1 MFLITKSG
9 RRKAICTECRK
20 LHAAKDCPK
29 SRPFMPEPITMKEF
43 RLREKWEQICGRS
56 LSWSEV
62 YALARKTIG

>member
-29 SRPFMPEPITMKEF
+29 YS
-43 RLREKWEQICGRS
+43 
-56 LSWSEV
+56 
-62 YALARKTIG
+62 ARKAELKKLDRYAAMVCAALDARKSG